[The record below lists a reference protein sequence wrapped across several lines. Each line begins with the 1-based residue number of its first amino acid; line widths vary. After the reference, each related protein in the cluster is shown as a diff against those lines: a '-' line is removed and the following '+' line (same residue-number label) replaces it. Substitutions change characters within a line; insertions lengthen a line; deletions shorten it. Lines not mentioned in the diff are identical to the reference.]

1 MGFLDYS
8 NQTHSNIIPK
18 EEFESLTQEVF
29 NVIAENISKSLG
41 PLGSIVKI
49 RLSGGTEV
57 VKCFRKKVE
66 WLKDGIREKR
76 ILKRSG
82 LQRIM
87 FEKP

>member
-1 MGFLDYS
+1 L
-8 NQTHSNIIPK
+8 IPK
-18 EEFESLTQEVF
+18 
-29 NVIAENISKSLG
+29 
-41 PLGSIVKI
+41 LGSIVKI